1 MTLVK
6 VQNPVRKAFDA
17 ANDHLK
23 ETHSALNK
31 YSKALDKVSQTTRLK
46 RRYDF
51 GFSDMST
58 DTNCILFCG

>member
-31 YSKALDKVSQTTRLK
+31 YSKALDKVEKQSRFRLL
-46 RRYDF
+46 RYF
-51 GFSDMST
+51 H
-58 DTNCILFCG
+58 